1 MSENLIPPNA
11 EGKAYSSQSTGL
23 PHDMMSEVIC
33 EAGSMPKTLKTF
45 AGEIIKRLRHGA
57 GLHGKDNRGLI
68 N

>member
-33 EAGSMPKTLKTF
+33 EAGSMPKTF
-45 AGEIIKRLRHGA
+45 ASESLWHGA
-57 GLHGKDNRGLI
+57 GVKA
-68 N
+68 